1 MASENARIFI
11 DKGSISLLFSAKTVM
26 DKNIKNI
33 IFDLGGVLV
42 GLNPERCINAFR
54 EIGCGVLASYVEE
67 HRTEDL
73 FLETE
78 LGRIGEGEFCNE
90 VRRIAHTDTPDKD
103 IVWAWNQLLTGIPHE
118 KLLRLA
124 RLKQQGYRLFL
135 LSNTNSMHW
144 NRCRDYFFTACQR
157 LFRTYLPLVRDAYGK
172 TGRGDFQR
180 SSCHC
185 RHQCSRND
193 IHR

>member
-1 MASENARIFI
+1 MASENAIFFI
-11 DKGSISLLFSAKTVM
+11 DKGSISLPFSAKAVILHTVM

-144 NRCRDYFFTACQR
+144 NRCRD
-157 LFRTYLPLVRDAYGK
+157 
-172 TGRGDFQR
+172 
-180 SSCHC
+180 
-185 RHQCSRND
+185 
-193 IHR
+193 